1 MKMALENTDLSEV
14 DVVVMHAPGTIKA
27 MLQNIKQ
34 LRKFWYKPA
43 FIDY

>member
-27 MLQNIKQ
+27 TLQNIKQ
-34 LRKFWYKPA
+34 LKVLVQA
-43 FIDY
+43 CLDY